1 MSKHSFKYEHLK
13 AQLKSDEELL
23 RLDLNKV
30 SQNFEKKWHSRLLG
44 ISLATAII
52 GLGYYWFNP
61 KKKSSKKVKN
71 KENSSYRKYSLRG
84 AVYAFVLNLMPTI
97 FEKIYRKIEGIKKTK
112 N

>member
-30 SQNFEKKWHSRLLG
+30 SQKFEKKWHSRLLG